1 MRPARIRG
9 AFTYHCMT
17 RITGGEYLLG
27 DAEKE
32 VLRNLMWRVRDF
44 CGVQIFTYCLMS
56 NHFHVLVDVPE
67 A

>member
-9 AFTYHCMT
+9 AFTYHCMS
-17 RITGGEYLLG
+17 RIAGGEHLLG

-44 CGVQIFTYCLMS
+44 CGVRILTYCLMS
-56 NHFHVLVDVPE
+56 NHFHVLVDV
-67 A
+67 